1 MFIKTEVVSN
11 TVNEI
16 SSDDDCPIS
25 VDGEEGIGEV
35 RDTPIFERPLFRGN
49 DGSVARSLP
58 SLSTPAPAEGRGNM
72 ASFESVPTND
82 ITSISFILA
91 NPIAVYRFKH
101 MRFIEILIARFI
113 FSRI

>member
-11 TVNEI
+11 TINEI

-25 VDGEEGIGEV
+25 IDGEEGIGEV

-58 SLSTPAPAEGRGNM
+58 SLSAQTERVNM

-101 MRFIEILIARFI
+101 LRFIEILIARFI

>member
-58 SLSTPAPAEGRGNM
+58 SLSAPAEGRGPQ